1 MLDSIKNVFK
11 NPNVPLILVVSIL
24 FIAVSIYFYFNYV
37 KPLLNKKYDENKEYI
52 AKNENEN
59 KVADIYFFYTT
70 WCPHCKKAKP
80 IWANFKSEIK
90 GKKIN
95 GWKINFKEIDC
106 EKEDTV
112 ADKFDV
118 DEYPTIKLVRG
129 HDIIEYDARPN
140 KDQLIKFLNEML

>member
-59 KVADIYFFYTT
+59 ENKVADIYFSIQLGVRIV
-70 WCPHCKKAKP
+70 KKQNLYGQTLNRKL
-80 IWANFKSEIK
+80 KV
-90 GKKIN
+90 KK
-95 GWKINFKEIDC
+95 
-106 EKEDTV
+106 
-112 ADKFDV
+112 
-118 DEYPTIKLVRG
+118 
-129 HDIIEYDARPN
+129 
-140 KDQLIKFLNEML
+140 